1 MVPLSALARATGSS
15 TNVMAVRGRG
25 KLFPKGR
32 WEGRSHPEKGG
43 MQAVRQTQEMP
54 PASAHG
60 VSSSVPTIGEKAR
73 ALDER
78 GCFWPHGLGW
88 WSSPPGRD
96 NGVSGPA

>member
-1 MVPLSALARATGSS
+1 MVPLSALAGATGSS

-25 KLFPKGR
+25 ELFPKGR

-54 PASAHG
+54 P
-60 VSSSVPTIGEKAR
+60 TIGEKAR

-78 GCFWPHGLGW
+78 GCFRPRGLGW
-88 WSSPPGRD
+88 WFSPPGRD
-96 NGVSGPA
+96 DGVSGPA